1 MENMEKGYKVIFLG
15 ESAVGKTTL
24 IKISIGK
31 IFDSESAPTLMASY
45 FTKNFNYKKHNYAF
59 CLWDT
64 IGNEKYR
71 SLTRMFY
78 KDSKI
83 VILVYDI
90 TSKKSFNAL
99 DYWYQEVKN
108 ELGEDIIL
116 AIVGNK
122 SDLFLEEQ
130 VSLEEGQK
138 YAEMKHA
145 FFQLSSAKNEAQ
157 NFIDFLE
164 KLFKEYIEKYLNK
177 KNTNKKESKA
187 LNKKKLSKKKRGCC

>member
-24 IKISIGK
+24 IKISVGK
-31 IFDSESAPTLMASY
+31 TFDLESPPTLMASY
-45 FTKNFNYKKHNYAF
+45 FTKNYRYNNHNYTF

-99 DYWYQEVKN
+99 DYWYEEVIN
-108 ELGEDIIL
+108 ELGEEIIL

-130 VSLEEGQK
+130 VSFEEGQK
-138 YAEMKHA
+138 YAEMKNA
-145 FFQLSSAKNEAQ
+145 LFKLSSAKNEAEY
-157 NFIDFLE
+157 FINFLE
-164 KLFKEYIEKYLNK
+164 ELFKEYIKKYLNK
-177 KNTNKKESKA
+177 KNQ
-187 LNKKKLSKKKRGCC
+187 SKKKCC